1 MNTPTAAAAGEV
13 LSWLGQSWAQAL
25 AEVIEGLAG
34 QRPGSVWHAAPP
46 GAEPAA
52 AGSPLWWQTEFDLAA
67 GALAW
72 AAASESAW
80 LALGT
85 HVLARAGVENPEAGD
100 ARGTAVEILGQS
112 FGRLAQSL
120 GERLGR
126 VVASRAGAEGAAPP
140 DAAPAGQAELSL
152 PDGTAVAVG
161 LYCSPLLAR
170 LLAPVEPEGP
180 AAQDP
185 APAKDEPDE
194 APSPTLDLL
203 RDMELPVIVSFGKT
217 QLPLHEVLKLA
228 AGSVIE
234 LDRSVNDP
242 VALVVNNTVVA
253 LGEVVVIEGNYG
265 LRIHEIMSRERL
277 IRSSGLG
284 WPQ

>member
-1 MNTPTAAAAGEV
+1 MNAPTAAAAGEA
-13 LSWLGQSWAQAL
+13 LAWLGKSWAQAL
-25 AEVIEGLAG
+25 AEVVEGLAG
-34 QRPGSVWHAAPP
+34 QKPVSVWNATPP
-46 GAEPAA
+46 PAEPAA
-52 AGSPLWWQTEFDLAA
+52 AGAPLWWQAEFDLAP
-67 GALAW
+67 GAMAW
-72 AAASESAW
+72 ATAADPAW
-80 LALGT
+80 RALGT
-85 HVLARAGVENPEAGD
+85 HVLSQAGVENADAGE

-126 VVASRAGAEGAAPP
+126 AVASRAGSEGAAPP

-161 LYCSPLLAR
+161 LYCSPVLAQ
-170 LLAPVEPEGP
+170 LLAPAATAGP
-180 AAQDP
+180 AAQSPPPKEEPD
-185 APAKDEPDE
+185 APA
-194 APSPTLDLL
+194 SPALDLL
-203 RDMELPVIVSFGKT
+203 RDMELPVSVSFGKT
-217 QLPLHEVLKLA
+217 QLPLHEVLRLA

-265 LRIHEIMSRERL
+265 LRIQEIMSRERL
-277 IRSSGLG
+277 IRFSGLG
-284 WPQ
+284 WLP